1 MTSKPILPSAQV
13 PSPQHRQDVVA
24 DDAALTTDDL
34 TAGDLTTEA
43 APIGPETLAE
53 ALAASAVSAAAAR
66 MGLTRAEIDDARRKA
81 CAEYIDLLCRCV
93 ETPAGP
99 EREAVRVQYLAA
111 KQRYM
116 DLGGGKGWRRSAA
129 MRAGKS

>member
-24 DDAALTTDDL
+24 DDAALTTD
-34 TAGDLTTEA
+34 DLTTEA